1 MYLLFHFRKKFFL
14 SARPSAIKPAV
25 INPNLSP
32 IVLSQA
38 KRELPTSSPEV
49 LRDGSPANPVL
60 QEIQNSPTKVDEEPV
75 KSKV

>member
-1 MYLLFHFRKKFFL
+1 MYLLFHFRKKFIL
-14 SARPSAIKPAV
+14 SSRPLAIKPAV

-38 KRELPTSSPEV
+38 KRELPSSPEI
-49 LRDGSPANPVL
+49 LRGESPKNPVL
-60 QEIQNSPTKVDEEPV
+60 QEIQNSPTKVDEGPV